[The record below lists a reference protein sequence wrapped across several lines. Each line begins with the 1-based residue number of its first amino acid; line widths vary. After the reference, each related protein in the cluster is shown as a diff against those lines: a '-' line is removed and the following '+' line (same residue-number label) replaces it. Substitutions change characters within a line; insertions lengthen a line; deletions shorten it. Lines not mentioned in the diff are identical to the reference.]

1 MKKLI
6 LLLTFIPLFI
16 QATEFTLVAKP
27 GRLLFKTGE
36 IYLKCADNS
45 YDDCA
50 YELDL
55 PIGTYKYINLHDT
68 TLIAVDSI
76 GAYELGEVSDNIVK
90 IFNGG
95 NEKEN

>member
-6 LLLTFIPLFI
+6 LFLIFVPLFI
-16 QATEFTLVAKP
+16 QATEFTLVGKP

-55 PIGTYKYINLHDT
+55 PTGTYKYINMRDT
-68 TLIAVDSI
+68 TLIAVDST
-76 GAYELGEVSDNIVK
+76 GAYELGEVSDHIVR
-90 IFNGG
+90 IFN